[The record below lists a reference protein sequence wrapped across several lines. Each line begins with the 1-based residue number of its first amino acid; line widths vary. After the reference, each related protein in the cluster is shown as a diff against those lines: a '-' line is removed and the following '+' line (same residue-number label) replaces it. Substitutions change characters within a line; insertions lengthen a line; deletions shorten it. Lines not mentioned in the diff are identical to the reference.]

1 MNKKCEYVTA
11 NALIVFT
18 LTQGNLAWRSFA
30 SLSNVYSRHRCHL
43 EVNRRDEVMSTEN
56 ERGVKDKK
64 KKIFPQISQDKAI
77 PTVRRFICSSLQRS
91 YGIAIMFLIQT
102 WETLFILY
110 LSGVCF
116 LLLVADFSFLNLLFF
131 VFLWISFSSFL
142 SLFLIIVLFKCSK

>member
-1 MNKKCEYVTA
+1 MRW
-11 NALIVFT
+11 LF
-18 LTQGNLAWRSFA
+18 LPWRRETWPEGV
-30 SLSNVYSRHRCHL
+30 LLLCQ
-43 EVNRRDEVMSTEN
+43 MSTAGTAVTWKSTAEMRSCQQRM
-56 ERGVKDKK
+56 RGEWMKDKK

-102 WETLFILY
+102 WETLFILD